1 MKIGLI
7 IVVILLVLALILGSS
22 YVGRRNQMAIKR
34 EAVNAAWA
42 QVDVVLQRRADLIPN
57 LVETVKGFAV
67 HEEQVFGEIA
77 RARSALIGAK
87 TPTDKIAANG
97 ALDSALSRLLVI
109 TENYPQLKSN
119 ENFLRLQDELAG
131 TENRI
136 AVERRRYNEAVQ
148 DYNTYISLFP
158 SSLVASIAGFTRND
172 AYFKTDE
179 GARTAPKVNFDFNKS
194 TTPTPAPATRAP
206 AKP

>member
-1 MKIGLI
+1 MKIGLVI
-7 IVVILLVLALILGSS
+7 LVILLILALFVGSA
-22 YVGRRNQMAIKR
+22 YVSRRNQMAIKR

-57 LVETVKGFAV
+57 LVQTVKGFAV
-67 HEEQVFGEIA
+67 HEEQVFSEIA
-77 RARSALIGAK
+77 QARSALIGAR
-87 TPTDKIAANG
+87 TPSEKIAANG

-158 SSLVASIAGFTRND
+158 SSLVASLSGFTRND
-172 AYFKTDE
+172 AYFKTEE

-194 TTPTPAPATRAP
+194 APAPSTAAP

>member
-1 MKIGLI
+1 MKIGLLI
-7 IVVILLVLALILGSS
+7 LVIVLILALILGSS
-22 YVGRRNQMAIKR
+22 FVGRRNQMAIKR
-34 EAVNAAWA
+34 ETVNAAWA

-57 LVETVKGFAV
+57 LVQTVKGFAV
-67 HEEQVFGEIA
+67 HEEQVFSEIA
-77 RARSALIGAK
+77 QARSALIGAR
-87 TPTDKIAANG
+87 TPADKIAANG

-136 AVERRRYNEAVQ
+136 AVERRRYNETVQ

-158 SSLVASIAGFTRND
+158 SSLVASMSGFTRND
-172 AYFKTDE
+172 AYFKTEE
-179 GARTAPKVNFDFNKS
+179 GARTAPKVNFDFQKS
-194 TTPTPAPATRAP
+194 APAPSTATPAPA
-206 AKP
+206 KP